1 MYPAYLSSVV
11 FISFNIQNSN
21 VYQKT
26 FYQKTLHINF
36 VDTNRDFQNKRKI
49 SLSPFRGLPM
59 HLTGYRY
66 IRLSISAGKPV
77 L

>member
-21 VYQKT
+21 V
-26 FYQKTLHINF
+26 YQKTLHINF